1 MNFSTLLYK
10 VVTGEIR
17 TDREHVR
24 QIRELQRRRGLELQY
39 AGAEPGTKRPGPPPL
54 SGPEDYRNASQR
66 IVLIRCAQQL
76 EEDFPLCDAIL
87 SEFETYVIGDLSYRA
102 ATGNPEADAVIN
114 DFLEWQFDSCDYS
127 QRFDL
132 TKLARLAMRSQKRDG
147 GIAWLPIEEDDRV
160 FINAVTEDRIGN
172 PLVGTNGN
180 PNDYQ
185 GIRVNP
191 KTEAPVEY
199 DIYRRASKL
208 NNYTLQQTVKARD
221 VFHFFDPFRQ
231 NQYHGVTAFKNT
243 IEHQY
248 DIKQITDFTKLN
260 IKWRSSQLPY
270 VVNEQ
275 GRPRGNGY
283 ETGGTTTN
291 GTPRPLSIPV
301 DGVTQSFLKLDEGI
315 MEYPNDFPNQ
325 QFAPLMEALKRDCSI
340 GCKLPLEF
348 VYQSM
353 SGGVVQ
359 RFFADKARNTFLED
373 KRWIKKVLLNPTKN
387 RQIQAGIKSGMLDL
401 RRFGNL
407 ENSLAKF
414 RGTWQM
420 GREIS
425 VDFGKEV
432 DANIKL
438 VDGGFLSSD
447 DYITE
452 LGGNPD
458 IVRRKVRERAI
469 AIIKDAQEVAK
480 ATGLPIDQVIPFI
493 SKKFPNPAPVPGGGQ
508 PMDKDDEGDD
518 TDTPRPTAEAGGINR
533 RF

>member
-1 MNFSTLLYK
+1 MNLSTLAYK
-10 VVTGEIR
+10 LITGEFR

-39 AGAEPGTKRPGPPPL
+39 AGAEPGTKRPSPPPL
-54 SGPEDYRNASQR
+54 NAPEDYRNAQQR

-76 EEDFPLCDAIL
+76 EEDFPLCDGIL
-87 SEFETYVIGDLSYRA
+87 GEFETYVVGDLSYRA

-114 DFLEWQFDSCDYS
+114 DFLDWQFDSCDYS

-147 GIAWLPIEEDDRV
+147 GIAWLPVEEDDRIL
-160 FINAVTEDRIGN
+160 INAVTEDRIGN
-172 PLVGTNGN
+172 PLVGTNWN

-185 GIRVNP
+185 GIRVDP
-191 KTEAPVEY
+191 KSEAPVEY

-208 NNYTLQQTVKARD
+208 NNYTFQQTVKARNL
-221 VFHFFDPFRQ
+221 FYFFDPFRQ
-231 NQYHGVTAFKNT
+231 NQYHGVTAFKNS
-243 IEHQY
+243 IEHAY
-248 DIKQITDFTKLN
+248 DIKQIVDFTKLN

-270 VVNEQ
+270 VTNEQ

-283 ETGGTTTN
+283 EPGGTTAN
-291 GTPRPLSIPV
+291 GTARPMSVQV
-301 DGVTQSFLKLDEGI
+301 DGVTQSFLKIDEGV
-315 MEYPNDFPNQ
+315 MDYPNDFPNQ
-325 QFAPLMEALKRDCSI
+325 QFTAVMEALKRDCSI

-373 KRWIKKVLLNPTKN
+373 KRWLKKVLLNPTKN
-387 RQIQAGIKSGMLDL
+387 RIIEAGIKSGMLDL
-401 RRFGNL
+401 RPFGNL
-407 ENSLAKF
+407 AKSLTRF

-469 AIIKDAQEVAK
+469 AIIKDAQAVSA
-480 ATGLPIDQVIPFI
+480 ATGVPFDQVIPFI
-493 SKKFPNPAPVPGGGQ
+493 SKKFPNPAPVPGGGA
-508 PMDKDDEGDD
+508 PMDTEDSVDE
-518 TDTPRPTAEAGGINR
+518 TDPPRPSVAPGGFNS